1 MNKQTT
7 LNNSKGEDLLTIFRS
22 KSLPVREESR
32 STVVK
37 ESSKSD
43 TGIPVGCEVSDLAV
57 R

>member
-1 MNKQTT
+1 M
-7 LNNSKGEDLLTIFRS
+7 GEDFLTIFRS
-22 KSLPVREESR
+22 KSLPVREEAR

-43 TGIPVGCEVSDLAV
+43 PGIPVGCEVSDLAV

>member
-7 LNNSKGEDLLTIFRS
+7 LDKSMGEDFLTIFRS
-22 KSLPVREESR
+22 KSLPVREEAR

-43 TGIPVGCEVSDLAV
+43 PGIPVGCEVSDLAV